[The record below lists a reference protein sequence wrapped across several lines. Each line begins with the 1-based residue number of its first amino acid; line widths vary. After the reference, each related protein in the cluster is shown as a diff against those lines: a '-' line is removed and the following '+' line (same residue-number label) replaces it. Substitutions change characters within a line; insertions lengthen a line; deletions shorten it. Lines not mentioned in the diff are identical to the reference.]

1 MPPHPFTDSNLPYMQ
16 EDVTKDFLG
25 IDLILKV
32 CFTSLSR
39 KRIAAASFM
48 E

>member
-1 MPPHPFTDSNLPYMQ
+1 
-16 EDVTKDFLG
+16 
-25 IDLILKV
+25 V

-48 E
+48 EWNVIKDRANLDKQRKCT